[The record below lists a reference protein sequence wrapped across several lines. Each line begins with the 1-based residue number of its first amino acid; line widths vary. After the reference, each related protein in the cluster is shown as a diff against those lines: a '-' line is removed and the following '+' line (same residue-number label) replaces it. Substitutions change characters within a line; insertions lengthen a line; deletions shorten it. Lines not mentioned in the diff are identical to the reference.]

1 MRDDSGAFIAD
12 VICVTIEKPAVKS
25 LSIKLLRFVRGLGS
39 EHPEIFKLL
48 LIARVHAATFSHP
61 DLQHARI

>member
-1 MRDDSGAFIAD
+1 MRYDSGAFIAD

>member
-1 MRDDSGAFIAD
+1 MRDDSGAFID

-25 LSIKLLRFVRGLGS
+25 LSIKLRRFVRGLGS